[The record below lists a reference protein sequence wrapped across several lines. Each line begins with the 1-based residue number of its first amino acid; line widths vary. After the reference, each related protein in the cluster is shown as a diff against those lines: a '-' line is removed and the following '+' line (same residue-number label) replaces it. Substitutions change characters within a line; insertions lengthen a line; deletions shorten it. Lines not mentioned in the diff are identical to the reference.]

1 MLRSARPKA
10 RFAFGS
16 LLICVALLTLGQPV
30 ALAGKSRVA
39 YIAVIID
46 DIGNSWSRGLQAIRL
61 PGPVAIS
68 VIPDL
73 PYSTRLAQHAHG
85 RRKDVI
91 LHMPMEPMDRKEL
104 LAPIGLKTDMDM
116 DRITASLESGFE
128 SVPHA
133 VAMNNH
139 MGSQYTS
146 DSEAMARLMSVVREK
161 KPELFFVD
169 SLTTPKSK
177 ASAEAVAYGVP
188 SLARDIFLDNERDE
202 AAIEQ
207 QFDKLIA
214 IARQR
219 GYAIAIGHPFPET
232 LSVLQRRLATLSDGD
247 VRLIPLTM
255 LVEMKTQEREP
266 WR

>member
-1 MLRSARPKA
+1 MQRSAKPRA
-10 RFAFGS
+10 HFAFRS
-16 LLICVALLTLGQPV
+16 LVIFIVLLVSGEPV
-30 ALAGKSRVA
+30 AFAGKSGMA

-46 DIGNSWSRGLQAIRL
+46 DVGNSWARGLQAIRL

-73 PYSTRLAQHAHG
+73 TYSTRLAQHAYG

-104 LAPIGLKTDMDM
+104 LAPIGLKTDMDK
-116 DRITASLESGFE
+116 DRIAQSLETGFE

-133 VAMNNH
+133 VAINNH

-146 DSEAMARLMSVVREK
+146 DAEAMDRLMSVIHEQ
-161 KPELFFVD
+161 KPEIFFVD

-177 ASAEAVAYGVP
+177 VSDEATAYGIP

-202 AAIEQ
+202 TAIEQ
-207 QFDKLIA
+207 QFDKLVA

-219 GYAIAIGHPFPET
+219 GYAIAIGHPYQET
-232 LSVLQRRLATLSDGD
+232 LAVLQRRLASLSDGD

-255 LVEMKTQEREP
+255 LVAMKTQEREP

>member
-1 MLRSARPKA
+1 MQRFAKPTK
-10 RFAFGS
+10 RFAFRY
-16 LLICVALLTLGQPV
+16 LVIFIALLVSGQSS
-30 ALAGKSRVA
+30 ALAGKPGVA

-46 DIGNSWSRGLQAIRL
+46 DIGNSWARGLQAIRL

-68 VIPDL
+68 VIPEL
-73 PYSTRLAQHAHG
+73 PYSTRLAQHAYG

-104 LAPIGLKTDMDM
+104 LAPIGLKTDMDR
-116 DRITASLESGFE
+116 DRIALSLETGFD

-133 VAMNNH
+133 VAINNH
-139 MGSQYTS
+139 MGSQYTG
-146 DSEAMARLMSVVREK
+146 DTGAMKRLMSVIHDQQ
-161 KPELFFVD
+161 PEIFFVD

-177 ASAEAVAYGVP
+177 VREEATAYGIP

-202 AAIEQ
+202 TEIEL
-207 QFDKLIA
+207 QFDKLVA
-214 IARQR
+214 IARKR
-219 GYAIAIGHPFPET
+219 GYAIAIGHPYRET
-232 LSVLQRRLATLSDGD
+232 LSVLRRRLASLSEGE

-255 LVEMKTQEREP
+255 LVAMKTQEREP

>member
-1 MLRSARPKA
+1 MLRAAKLKA
-10 RFAFGS
+10 RFALGT
-16 LLICVALLTLGQPV
+16 LTLVAALL
-30 ALAGKSRVA
+30 AGGSPAANVGKPGVV

-46 DIGNSWSRGLQAIRL
+46 DVGNSWARGLQAIRL

-91 LHMPMEPMDRKEL
+91 LHMPMEPMERKEL
-104 LAPIGLKTDMDM
+104 LSPIGLTTDMNK
-116 DRITASLESGFE
+116 DRIVQSLESGFQ

-133 VAMNNH
+133 VAVNNH
-139 MGSQYTS
+139 MGSEYTS
-146 DSEAMARLMSVVREK
+146 DSAAMARLMSVIRDQNSQ
-161 KPELFFVD
+161 LFFVD
-169 SLTTPKSK
+169 SLTTPRSK
-177 ASAEAVAYGVP
+177 VRKEATEHGIP
-188 SLARDIFLDNERDE
+188 SLARDVFLDNERDE
-202 AAIEQ
+202 TAIDR
-207 QFDKLIA
+207 QFDKLVA

-219 GYAIAIGHPFPET
+219 GYAIAIGHPFQET
-232 LSVLQRRLATLSDGD
+232 LAVLQRRLAPLSEGD

-255 LVEMKTQEREP
+255 LVAMKTQEREP